1 MSISIVQAILITLFC
16 MISNLMFPLLG
27 DIGGYFGL
35 GRPLIA
41 GTITGLI
48 LGDVKTGMMIGASL
62 NAVYMSS
69 QAVGN
74 VMSTDVTL
82 AGYVATALAMAGS
95 SDPALALALS
105 IPIGLFGSMLFTLQN
120 AVCVFVIHKCD
131 KYAERGDTK
140 KMWAIGIGIPMIVF
154 NLIRMIPTF
163 LVVYFGSQYGS
174 ALESIMPEWLNN
186 AMGVVGGIL
195 PAVGMA
201 LLLKVM
207 LKQKSHWCFFLIGFL
222 AYSIFGITAVPL
234 TLLAICLSVII
245 DQTKVKGS
253 CSAPSGTDDLAPL
266 Q

>member
-48 LGDVKTGMMIGASL
+48 LGDVKTGMAIGASL

-82 AGYVATALAMAGS
+82 AGYIATALAMAGS
-95 SDPALALALS
+95 SDPTLALALS

-131 KYAERGDTK
+131 GYAARGESG
-140 KMWAIGIGIPMIVF
+140 KMWGVGIGIPMIVF
-154 NLIRMIPTF
+154 NLIRVIPTF
-163 LVVYFGSQYGS
+163 LVVYFGSKYS
-174 ALESIMPEWLNN
+174 AALESLMPDWLNN
-186 AMGVVGGIL
+186 AMGVVGGML

-207 LKQKSHWCFFLIGFL
+207 VKKNSHWCFFLIGFL
-222 AYSIFGITAVPL
+222 AYSLFGIGAVPL
-234 TLLAICLSVII
+234 TVLAICIAVILNR
-245 DQTKVKGS
+245 K
-253 CSAPSGTDDLAPL
+253 SGANSDSDSGDLAPL